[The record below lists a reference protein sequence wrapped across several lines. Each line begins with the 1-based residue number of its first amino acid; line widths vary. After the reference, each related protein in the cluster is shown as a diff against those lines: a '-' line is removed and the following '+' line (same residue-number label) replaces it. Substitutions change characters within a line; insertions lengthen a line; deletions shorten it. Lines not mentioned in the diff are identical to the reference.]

1 VMAVPLFDINNF
13 GVGGEQMANGNS
25 IGKQFIANMVGWIFI
40 FIWTALFSAIVF
52 SILKAGGFLK
62 VEKEVQEAGIDAA
75 EFSPKA
81 AYNYGGD
88 KGNQAAI

>member
-1 VMAVPLFDINNF
+1 
-13 GVGGEQMANGNS
+13 MANGNS
-25 IGKQFIANMVGWIFI
+25 IGKQFIANMVGWIAI

-62 VEKEVQEAGIDAA
+62 VEKEVQEAGIDAS